1 MSAFPILK
9 ITGPDGQRQ
18 EFSLERLEYTVG
30 RSGGSN
36 APSHLSVTG
45 DPTISRHH
53 FNLRWENKTLT
64 VTKKPGAKNPVY
76 FDGVDKEVFEVKPGQ
91 SFVAGKSRFLLHLGT
106 HGTEDTPITELTLFR
121 KQFQDAAPPNVGE
134 CFKVLVELLPG
145 LRESPDRAQAFEAA
159 LDVLH
164 RLLPAAK
171 SSSILDLKQSNSVVL
186 TKTIGNYETIPPSNR
201 LLRRAQEAKA
211 TVTYVWA
218 QNVQVEMTTHS
229 ACDWAIASPI
239 NVAGVDQ
246 FAIYVVGT
254 AARAFTETEALE
266 QKEYLDGL
274 ASLIDMVAE
283 TLSHHLTV
291 ARLNRFEDQIT
302 RFFSPVLRPMLRGG
316 EFSEVLKPQRRR
328 VTVMFFDLRGF
339 SRAAEQANEDLET
352 VLAHHHL
359 ITQVMTAVTD
369 RVFAEG
375 GVVVDYQ
382 GDAVMACWGA
392 LADNPEADKAL
403 RASQAIVETIAQMD
417 LPFSDHQA
425 NPMRCGIGLATGE
438 VIAGQMGSSE
448 QIKFGV
454 LGSTVNLAS
463 RLEGL
468 TKYLRVP
475 ILLTS
480 DTRAELRDRFVC
492 RRIGRV
498 LPAGLSSPCE
508 LHEVVLRPEI
518 GGSGVTSEQINNYED
533 AIRQFEQRRMNDAYQ
548 ILASNTN
555 IHDHVSVFLAHRL
568 MRYLSDGVPE
578 DFEAVLEFGS
588 K

>member
-9 ITGPDGQRQ
+9 ITGPDGQRH
-18 EFSLERLEYTVG
+18 EYSLERVEYTVG
-30 RSGGSN
+30 RSGGSE
-36 APSHLSVTG
+36 APSHLSIKG

-91 SFVAGKSRFLLHLGT
+91 TFVAGKSRFLLHLGT
-106 HGTEDTPITELTLFR
+106 HGTEDQPITELTLFR
-121 KQFQDAAPPNVGE
+121 DQFQDAAPPNVGE

-159 LDVLH
+159 LNVLH
-164 RLLPAAK
+164 KLLPAAK
-171 SSSILDLKQSNSVVL
+171 SSSILDLKNSNSVVV
-186 TKTIGNYETIPPSNR
+186 TKSFGSYETVPPSNR
-201 LLRRAQEAKA
+201 LLARAQEAKA

-218 QNVQVEMTTHS
+218 QNTETEMTTHS

-254 AARAFTETEALE
+254 ASRAFSEVEALE
-266 QKEYLDGL
+266 QKEYLDGI
-274 ASLIDMVAE
+274 AALIDMVAE

-316 EFSEVLKPQRRR
+316 EFSKVLKPKRRR

-339 SRAAEQANEDLET
+339 SRAAEQADEDLET

-475 ILLTS
+475 ILLTGE
-480 DTRAELRDRFVC
+480 TRSALQQDFVC
-492 RRIGRV
+492 RRIGMVR
-498 LPAGLSSPCE
+498 PAGLSAPCE

-518 GGSGVTSEQINNYED
+518 GGSGISSEEIYNFEVASQ
-533 AIRQFEQRRMNDAYQ
+533 QFEQKRMNEAYQ
-548 ILASNTN
+548 TLASCTN
-555 IHDHVSVFLAHRL
+555 VNDHVSVFLAHRIL
-568 MRYLSDGVPE
+568 KYLSEGIPD
-578 DFEAVLEFGS
+578 DFDAVLSFGS